1 MALSTA
7 AELKTSVQNW
17 LDRSDYADVADD
29 IILLAEN
36 NLNLVLKHRK
46 MIASTTLT
54 PVSGAVT
61 LPDNFLYPQ
70 RVVAQSDVPRT
81 LTQISDPE
89 REYNVNEGGLP
100 IHYRIEKN
108 TLVTYPASNVDVTLS
123 YYQEIPPLASNSTNW
138 LLDKHPNIY
147 LTACMLEA
155 HRYFNNQDL
164 YAREAQRFATM
175 IDVLN
180 GSGNTEDLYDA
191 SYQGNY

>member
-7 AELKTSVQNW
+7 TELKTSVQNW

-36 NLNLVLKHRK
+36 NLNALIKHRK
-46 MIASTTLT
+46 MVTSTTLT
-54 PVSGAVT
+54 PSSGAVT
-61 LPDNFLYPQ
+61 LPDDFLYLQ

-89 REYNVNEGGLP
+89 REYNVNEGGTP
-100 IHYRIEKN
+100 IHYRIEEN
-108 TLVTYPASNVDVTLS
+108 TLVTFPSSNVDVTLS

-138 LLDKHPNIY
+138 LLDKYPNIY

-155 HRYFNNQDL
+155 HRYFDSEDKYL
-164 YAREAQRFATM
+164 REAQRLATM
-175 IDVLN
+175 IDALN
-180 GSGNTEDLYDA
+180 GSGNADELYDT
-191 SYQGNY
+191 SYQGGY